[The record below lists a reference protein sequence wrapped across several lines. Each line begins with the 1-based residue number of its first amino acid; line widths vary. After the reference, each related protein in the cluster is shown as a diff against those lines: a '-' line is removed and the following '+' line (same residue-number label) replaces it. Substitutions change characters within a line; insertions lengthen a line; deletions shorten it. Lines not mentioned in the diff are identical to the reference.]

1 MKSINKVTL
10 IGHCGKQPEVRYTQS
25 GAPVANFSL
34 ATNESWTSKT
44 GERQDTTEWHR
55 IVAWGKLAEICQ
67 EYVHKG
73 SYLYI
78 EGKIQTRSYDD
89 RDGVKRYITE
99 IKAMVFRIPNPKRIK
114 PGIRKFRKVPCII
127 STGMSMSLP
136 SGAIISILPPARQ
149 PAAS

>member
-10 IGHCGKQPEVRYTQS
+10 IGHCGKQPEIRYTQS

-34 ATNESWTSKT
+34 ATNESWISKT

-78 EGKIQTRSYDD
+78 EGRLQTRSWEDQ
-89 RDGVKRYITE
+89 GTKRYMTE
-99 IKAMVFRIPNPKRIK
+99 IKANEIGLLDRK
-114 PGIRKFRKVPCII
+114 PGLESAGGEPPID
-127 STGMSMSLP
+127 SLP
-136 SGAIISILPPARQ
+136 AESSGGGDDEVPF
-149 PAAS
+149 